1 MESEI
6 TYEKFDWKTYIKINS
21 DLKDD
26 PDINSKETAWK
37 HWIFHGYQEE
47 RPISAI
53 NNTNVHNG
61 RFGNL
66 FFINMVMHF
75 VAIKL
80 NLKCRYKYFK
90 KFERLGIY
98 LYVGENNYDSTE
110 TVTDENFLDLIQ
122 NNYITKQNIA
132 INNENWFQTK
142 EFALFL
148 NSYFNIYYNKYK
160 IISNNIFKNRYNN
173 NNDLFIHVRLG
184 DMTNKV
190 KNIHMYYEKI
200 LSRSKYITGYI
211 SSDSIESD
219 FCKYL
224 INKYNLIVIDKCE
237 IEIIMFG
244 STCNTIILSG
254 GTFSWLIGFFAFFSK
269 NIHYPNIKNPWY
281 GNIFSFRKW
290 NSINF

>member
-1 MESEI
+1 MNFPFDNMELLKNMAGIDLLVGEQN
-6 TYEKFDWKTYIKINS
+6 FDWKTYIKINS

-47 RPISAI
+47 RPVSAI

-110 TVTDENFLDLIQ
+110 TVTDENFLNL
-122 NNYITKQNIA
+122 KG
-132 INNENWFQTK
+132 
-142 EFALFL
+142 ALRETFT
-148 NSYFNIYYNKYK
+148 YK
-160 IISNNIFKNRYNN
+160 
-173 NNDLFIHVRLG
+173 DE
-184 DMTNKV
+184 
-190 KNIHMYYEKI
+190 KNIDGDPEVKAP
-200 LSRSKYITGYI
+200 STTG
-211 SSDSIESD
+211 
-219 FCKYL
+219 
-224 INKYNLIVIDKCE
+224 
-237 IEIIMFG
+237 
-244 STCNTIILSG
+244 
-254 GTFSWLIGFFAFFSK
+254 
-269 NIHYPNIKNPWY
+269 
-281 GNIFSFRKW
+281 
-290 NSINF
+290 